1 MEEGWAFCRCK
12 FKVPLDEQH
21 IDQEQAAN
29 KNRKKVGGKHC
40 SKHLSINYTETTR

>member
-29 KNRKKVGGKHC
+29 KNRKKAGGGREA
-40 SKHLSINYTETTR
+40 LF